1 MVREERK
8 FDHLGAIRLNFLM
21 SISDCIAELRSHLG
35 ITRSE
40 VAKRTVC
47 SVPTIRSVE
56 TCTGSIASMLS
67 VIDALG
73 GSLIWEHRKPEEPL
87 GTSLAT
93 ARRRC
98 GMSQRTMAAM
108 IGVTQPTVVA
118 MERRTHGRMQTL
130 KRYLDAV
137 AVLAAVQS
145 VNASPEPKGRRL
157 VRARNSP
164 KADIVYT
171 PRSLAKA
178 IIDHHPLTGTVLD
191 PCRGARAFFDQFPN
205 YVDARWCEIAEGRD
219 FMHWQAPVDWIV
231 TNPPWSMFRNFLV
244 HSMRVTKN
252 IVFLA
257 AFNHYGTKA

>member
-21 SISDCIAELRSHLG
+21 SISDRIAELRSHLG

-40 VAKRTVC
+40 VAKRTGC

-56 TCTGSIASMLS
+56 SGTGSIASMLS

-178 IIDHHPLTGTVLD
+178 VIDHHPLTGTVLD
-191 PCRGARAFFDQFPN
+191 TCRGARAFFDQFRTTWTLAG
-205 YVDARWCEIAEGRD
+205 ARSLRVAISCTGR
-219 FMHWQAPVDWIV
+219 HRLIG
-231 TNPPWSMFRNFLV
+231 S
-244 HSMRVTKN
+244 
-252 IVFLA
+252 
-257 AFNHYGTKA
+257 